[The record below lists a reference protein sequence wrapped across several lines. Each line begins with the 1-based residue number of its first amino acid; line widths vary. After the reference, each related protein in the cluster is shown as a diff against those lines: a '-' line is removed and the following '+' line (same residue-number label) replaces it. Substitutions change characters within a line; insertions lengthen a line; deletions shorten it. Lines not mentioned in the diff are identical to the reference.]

1 MAFFNIL
8 DYFLRI
14 DSQKWNY
21 WVKKFGCFKS
31 LLVHADKL
39 PSKRL
44 CEFILPHPFMKTKA
58 QECKPLHSQAP
69 IVLGTQAEPR
79 IFHLEV
85 AIKVSKSDLP

>member
-1 MAFFNIL
+1 M
-8 DYFLRI
+8 
-14 DSQKWNY
+14 
-21 WVKKFGCFKS
+21 
-31 LLVHADKL
+31 VHADKL

-85 AIKVSKSDLP
+85 TIKVCKSDLPLYSIIEVCFLERKSKFASQSCW